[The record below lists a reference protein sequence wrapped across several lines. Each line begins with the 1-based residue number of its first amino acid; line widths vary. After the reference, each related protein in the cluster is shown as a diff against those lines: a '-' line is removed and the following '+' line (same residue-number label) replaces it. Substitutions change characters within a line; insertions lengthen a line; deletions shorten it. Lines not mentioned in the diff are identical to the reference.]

1 MNIIIEQDI
10 LLNNLCNK
18 ELIIY
23 EDVKGFRI
31 NVNFGDEIII
41 KPNDLSSEPLV
52 LEDES
57 IINFFGKAISH
68 FKNLDDRVKSLL
80 PKKYWFVFEYFT
92 DDIENLPYN
101 RLPKNNLVLT
111 SICKNDKFDYTVD
124 ELDEYARLLDVE
136 CLPFIFKGILNDKT
150 IEVIKY
156 FLNTNEHDLDYVFG
170 EKSFAYFFYKLLN
183 PKLNHSFLMTNDFN
197 SNLEKIII
205 RTDDDEVTFELL
217 NPLYKII
224 NTENETNYEY
234 VYSLLIM
241 NFLTFCQSIDITKI
255 KLKGNKKEEIYMF
268 LICLLYN
275 SYLNDVKKEL
285 LDFDFVIP
293 EFFNK
298 EKFRLNKEL
307 ITNKVTKSFVE
318 EDVKLEYIFKCIYFS
333 LNMLFDENKP
343 FGAFTFKTLK
353 LLNMFIKLIR
363 ESIDDYINKK
373 TERELHKHGLL
384 NYSDFID
391 IAFDKDGE
399 GNTYPNNS
407 IQKDIIN
414 NKKKKPMFFKNEFA
428 VKK

>member
-183 PKLNHSFLMTNDFN
+183 HSFLMNNDFN

-241 NFLTFCQSIDITKI
+241 NFLTFCQSINITKI

-363 ESIDDYINKK
+363 ESIDDYFNKK

-414 NKKKKPMFFKNEFA
+414 NKKKKPMFFKNEFT